1 MILAETYDI
10 QKRENHWQ
18 KYWQKNKI
26 YQFQP
31 KSEKSVFSVDTPPPY
46 VSAEHLHVG
55 HIMSYAQAEFI
66 VRFKRMQG
74 FNVFYPMGFDDNGL
88 PTERFVEKKYKLDKS
103 KVSRQDFIKLC
114 LKETKTGAQ
123 NYKKLWHLLGI
134 SIDWSQTYSTIDDRC
149 RKISQKSFLDLFKKN
164 LVYRAE
170 QPTMWCPACQTAL
183 AQADLEDK
191 QERTY
196 LNYIKFFPVGNADL
210 RSLQIATTR
219 PELLEACVALFYNPQ
234 DQRYQNL
241 KTAKVPIFNFEVPV
255 LTDKNVDPKFG
266 TGLIM
271 VCAWGDTEDIRKW
284 QEHKLETRPI
294 FTEKTKPEEILKKR
308 QDILEKLKQKNL
320 LIKQEQ
326 ITHALNVHERCETPV
341 EFVLTKQW
349 FIKILENKND
359 LLKRGEELKWFPEFM
374 KRRYFDWVKNL
385 KWDWCISRQRY
396 YGVPFPVWYCQNCG
410 GIILAENKNLPV
422 DPTETKKICKKCK
435 KLALPETDVMDTW
448 ATSSMTPEIIGKFP
462 KTLRPQAFEIIRTWL
477 FYTIVKAHYHH
488 NSLPFRD
495 VMISGHGLD
504 EQGRKISK
512 RLGNYEDPQKI
523 ITEYGADALRYW
535 ATGARLGQNMRYSE
549 KEVQKG
555 KRTVI
560 KLFNASRFV
569 LINLKDFKPNKNFKP
584 QNPADKAI
592 FEKLQETIKQ
602 ATDYFEKYEYSKARD
617 IIDKFFWHEFCSKYI
632 ELSKNRLDQDNK
644 NCLYFCLINIL
655 KLYGPILPFITE
667 EIWHKLGNKKSIH
680 LSQWPGIKI
689 TN

>member
-1 MILAETYDI
+1 M
-10 QKRENHWQ
+10 
-18 KYWQKNKI
+18 

-46 VSAEHLHVG
+46 VSAEHLHAG

-219 PELLEACVALFYNPQ
+219 PELLEACVALFYHPE
-234 DQRYQNL
+234 DKRYKNL
-241 KTAKVPIFNFEVPV
+241 KKAKLPIFNFEVPV

-422 DPTETKKICKKCK
+422 DPTE
-435 KLALPETDVMDTW
+435 
-448 ATSSMTPEIIGKFP
+448 
-462 KTLRPQAFEIIRTWL
+462 
-477 FYTIVKAHYHH
+477 
-488 NSLPFRD
+488 
-495 VMISGHGLD
+495 
-504 EQGRKISK
+504 
-512 RLGNYEDPQKI
+512 
-523 ITEYGADALRYW
+523 
-535 ATGARLGQNMRYSE
+535 
-549 KEVQKG
+549 
-555 KRTVI
+555 
-560 KLFNASRFV
+560 
-569 LINLKDFKPNKNFKP
+569 
-584 QNPADKAI
+584 
-592 FEKLQETIKQ
+592 
-602 ATDYFEKYEYSKARD
+602 
-617 IIDKFFWHEFCSKYI
+617 
-632 ELSKNRLDQDNK
+632 
-644 NCLYFCLINIL
+644 
-655 KLYGPILPFITE
+655 
-667 EIWHKLGNKKSIH
+667 
-680 LSQWPGIKI
+680 
-689 TN
+689 